1 MTDDECFVTLK
12 KYGNILNMDTTIENF
27 NNIKEK
33 TKKLYDSQEKNFN
46 PFFQSNITF
55 NSDGFHHLQ
64 FSARRER
71 NKKRTNPQI

>member
-1 MTDDECFVTLK
+1 
-12 KYGNILNMDTTIENF
+12 MDTIIENF

-71 NKKRTNPQI
+71 NKKNKSSNLDSYH